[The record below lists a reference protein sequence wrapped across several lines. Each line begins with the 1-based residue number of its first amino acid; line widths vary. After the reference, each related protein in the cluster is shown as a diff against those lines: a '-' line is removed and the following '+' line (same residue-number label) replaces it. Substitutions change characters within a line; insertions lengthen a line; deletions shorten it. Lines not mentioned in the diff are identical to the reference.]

1 MTPEEIDQIICA
13 EIPDETVTI
22 ERKDKQNNTYESV
35 KPNSLHTLVTD
46 MMLHGPCGKLY
57 PERACMKS
65 GECKSGFPKKIY
77 LTQNYQK
84 IQNLCTGEDHQI
96 KVGIRLPSLSKTT
109 HMYLQMLMLFHT
121 TNIFCTNI
129 DVI

>member
-1 MTPEEIDQIICA
+1 MTPDKIDQIICA

-35 KPNSLHTLVTD
+35 EPNPLHTLVTD
-46 MMLHGPCGKLY
+46 MMLHGPCGELY

-65 GECKSGFPKKIY
+65 GECKYDFPKDYVSKTE
-77 LTQNYQK
+77 LS
-84 IQNLCTGEDHQI
+84 EDSKPLYNQQS
-96 KVGIRLPSLSKTT
+96 KVGISLPRLSKTT

-121 TNIFCTNI
+121 INIYCTNT